1 MELAIKTGLAIVM
14 CFSVIQILD
23 VLVRSIQRQRRIVL
37 DLEKVAALQEEYKSG
52 KVTDE
57 TLSLAVSSH
66 FSMLSIETYQEALGI
81 RSLSLNIILI
91 AGSAAGFFYA

>member
-23 VLVRSIQRQRRIVL
+23 VLIKSIQRQRRIVL

-57 TLSLAVSSH
+57 TLSLAISSH
-66 FSMLSIETYQEALGI
+66 FSMLSIETYQEALGM

>member
-23 VLVRSIQRQRRIVL
+23 VLIRSIQRQRRIVL

-57 TLSLAVSSH
+57 ALSLAVSSH
-66 FSMLSIETYQEALGI
+66 FSMLSIETYQEALGM

-91 AGSAAGFFYA
+91 AGSAAGFFYT

>member
-57 TLSLAVSSH
+57 ALSLAVSSH
-66 FSMLSIETYQEALGI
+66 FSMLSIETYQEALGM

-91 AGSAAGFFYA
+91 AGSAAVFFYV

>member
-23 VLVRSIQRQRRIVL
+23 VLIRSIQRQRRIVL

-66 FSMLSIETYQEALGI
+66 FSMLSIETYQEALGM

>member
-23 VLVRSIQRQRRIVL
+23 VLIKSIQRQRRIVL

-66 FSMLSIETYQEALGI
+66 FSMLSIETYQEALGM

-91 AGSAAGFFYA
+91 AGSAVGFFYA

>member
-66 FSMLSIETYQEALGI
+66 FSMLSIETYQEALGM

>member
-66 FSMLSIETYQEALGI
+66 FSMLSIETYQEALGM

-91 AGSAAGFFYA
+91 AGSAVGFFYA